1 MKKIALVFILVLILS
16 TSLIKNST
24 KEIEDKTFR
33 INENIRSLKTEL
45 EEAMLEYDY
54 LSNPE
59 KLQQYRF
66 KFFKNELT
74 NIDITKIKMISE
86 KKNIIEITNFLDELQ
101 VNE

>member
-45 EEAMLEYDY
+45 GEAMLEHDY
-54 LSNPE
+54 LSNPK

-66 KFFKNELT
+66 QYFKNELT